1 MMKRIYCF
9 ILCASLIPA
18 AAASGAPSGAESIDT
33 QTEAISVGPDLQLF
47 VDDFLIDQMSGLELQ
62 LHRPQSAGK
71 ALSFDQPWE
80 GDSSTYVSVFKD
92 GDRFRMYYRGSGR
105 ETPSSLAVG
114 EKTVAA
120 HAELIAYAESEDG
133 IRWTRPSLGIF
144 EFQGSKENNIVWMD
158 KEESHKLAPCMHV
171 FKDTNP
177 AAAASERYKA
187 LGSCS
192 YPLVVLASPDGL
204 HWRYL
209 RGEQSL
215 ISDGLHK
222 NAFDAISSAFWDP
235 VKGHY
240 VVFFRDSDRGR
251 REGSQH
257 KKGVSSVVNY
267 GNRSFKYS
275 SSPDFINWSYPQ
287 WVDFGSAPTEH
298 LYTNGA
304 TPYFRAPQI
313 YLAFPKRF
321 QPWKAYFEN
330 WNPGASDGVFLSSRD
345 GIHWDR
351 RFMEAFVRPGPHER
365 NWGHRSNMA
374 AVGILQTGE
383 RELSLYYTRHY
394 AFPSDHLER
403 LVLRLD
409 GFASVNAGYF
419 GGEFITKPLR
429 FEGSS
434 ILLNFETSAAG
445 SIRLEI
451 QNEKGSP
458 IPGFSLED
466 SPLIWGD
473 KIDSS
478 VVWKRA
484 TSQTDSEPLKR
495 LKGMPVRLRF
505 VMRDADLYSFRFQ

>member
-1 MMKRIYCF
+1 M
-9 ILCASLIPA
+9 
-18 AAASGAPSGAESIDT
+18 
-33 QTEAISVGPDLQLF
+33 
-47 VDDFLIDQMSGLELQ
+47 
-62 LHRPQSAGK
+62 
-71 ALSFDQPWE
+71 
-80 GDSSTYVSVFKD
+80 
-92 GDRFRMYYRGSGR
+92 
-105 ETPSSLAVG
+105 
-114 EKTVAA
+114 
-120 HAELIAYAESEDG
+120 
-133 IRWTRPSLGIF
+133 
-144 EFQGSKENNIVWMD
+144 N
-158 KEESHKLAPCMHV
+158 KEEGHKLAPCMHV
-171 FKDTNP
+171 FKDTNL
-177 AAAASERYKA
+177 AAAASEHYKA
-187 LGSCS
+187 LGSCR

-204 HWRYL
+204 HWSEL
-209 RGEQSL
+209 RGQQSL
-215 ISDGLHK
+215 ISDGLHR

-257 KKGVSSVVNY
+257 KETSSSVVNY

-287 WVDFGSAPTEH
+287 WANFGSAATEH
-298 LYTNGA
+298 LYTNGV

-321 QPWKAYFEN
+321 QPWRAYFED
-330 WNPGASDGVFLSSRD
+330 WTPGASDGVFLSSRD
-345 GIHWDR
+345 GLHWDR
-351 RFMEAFVRPGPHER
+351 RFMEAFVRPGPHPR

-374 AVGILQTGE
+374 AVGILPTGE

-403 LVLRLD
+403 FVLRLD
-409 GFASVNAGYF
+409 GFVSVNAGYS

-429 FEGSS
+429 FEGTS

-451 QNEKGSP
+451 QNEKGHP
-458 IPGFSLED
+458 VPGFSLED

-478 VVWKRA
+478 VIWKRA
-484 TSQTDSEPLKR
+484 ASRTDPEPLKR